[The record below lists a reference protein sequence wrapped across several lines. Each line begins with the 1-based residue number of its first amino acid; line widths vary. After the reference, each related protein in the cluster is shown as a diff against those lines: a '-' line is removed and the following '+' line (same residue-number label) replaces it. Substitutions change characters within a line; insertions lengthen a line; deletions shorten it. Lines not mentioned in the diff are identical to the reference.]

1 MIMKLTNR
9 LVKMLINWLVKM
21 LINWLVINSF
31 KDSIEQGD
39 LEEDS
44 ILEEHEVQHFSR
56 LTVVVGNRL
65 ADRFLCDL
73 IRFSLKILLLKLY
86 LIHEKKI
93 A

>member
-21 LINWLVINSF
+21 LINWSVINSF

-56 LTVVVGNRL
+56 LTVSWQQACR
-65 ADRFLCDL
+65 
-73 IRFSLKILLLKLY
+73 
-86 LIHEKKI
+86 
-93 A
+93 